1 MEIPELSAGTHR
13 LVVRSSDIYGNQG
26 SSTITLRSGTGLQI
40 AGLSAIP
47 SPFETS
53 THIRFVLSES
63 AGEAHAHIYTVSGR
77 LIRRLSGGAVIQG
90 TNLMPW
96 DGRDEDGDR
105 IAGGVY
111 FLRLEV
117 SGENGKA
124 TAQTKIVKRAS

>member
-1 MEIPELSAGTHR
+1 
-13 LVVRSSDIYGNQG
+13 
-26 SSTITLRSGTGLQI
+26 
-40 AGLSAIP
+40 
-47 SPFETS
+47 
-53 THIRFVLSES
+53 
-63 AGEAHAHIYTVSGR
+63 
-77 LIRRLSGGAVIQG
+77 
-90 TNLMPW
+90 MPW